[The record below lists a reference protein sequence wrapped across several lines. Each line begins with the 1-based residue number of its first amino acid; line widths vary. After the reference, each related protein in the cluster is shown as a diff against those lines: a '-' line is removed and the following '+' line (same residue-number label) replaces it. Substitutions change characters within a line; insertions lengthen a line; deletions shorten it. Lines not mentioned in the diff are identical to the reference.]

1 MVHLTEDVGNVLKM
15 MISVFLL
22 AGRDVHDTLI
32 DIEKDYVQYNPVLNW
47 KHMSNHIFIYVAVY
61 TEDH

>member
-1 MVHLTEDVGNVLKM
+1 MVYLTEDVGNVLKM
-15 MISVFLL
+15 VTSVFLL

-32 DIEKDYVQYNPVLNW
+32 DIEKGYVQYNPVLNW
-47 KHMSNHIFIYVAVY
+47 KHMFNHIFIYVAVY